1 MRVLFCVSEA
11 VPLAKTGGLA
21 DVGGALPAAL
31 MALGT
36 DVRVVL
42 PRYRGIDSTGWREV
56 GAVDVSLGAKRL
68 PVTVLDGQMPE
79 SGVPAWLID
88 QPQLFDRA
96 GLYGEGGQDYPD
108 NLLRFTC
115 LCRGMLAWLERQPW
129 QPEIIHCHDWQT
141 ALVPAIIGAGQV
153 RRAATLLTIHN
164 LAYQGLF
171 SAEQFEVTGLPPSM
185 YTMAGLEFW
194 GQVNLLK
201 GGLVFADL
209 LNTVSETY
217 AQEIQT
223 AEFGAGLDGVLR
235 DRSRDLFGILNGVD
249 YGVWD
254 PAHDPLIPAR
264 YTADDLSGKRA
275 CKDRLQDEFGL
286 AADPDIPLIG
296 MVTRLADQKGLD
308 LVAAILETLF
318 AAGAQ
323 LIVLGTGDPRYERMF
338 SETARRHPRKSGV
351 RIGFDNALA
360 HRIEAGADLFLMPSR
375 YEPSGLNQLYSLRY
389 GTVPIVR
396 RTGGLADSI
405 RDATPQA
412 LRAGTANGFVFAD
425 YTPQA
430 LLRAAQRAL
439 AAFRDAAT
447 WRTLQRTGMTADFSW
462 AAAAKKYVGLYERA
476 MARSHDRARAG

>member
-1 MRVLFCVSEA
+1 
-11 VPLAKTGGLA
+11 
-21 DVGGALPAAL
+21 
-31 MALGT
+31 
-36 DVRVVL
+36 
-42 PRYRGIDSTGWREV
+42 
-56 GAVDVSLGAKRL
+56 
-68 PVTVLDGQMPE
+68 
-79 SGVPAWLID
+79 
-88 QPQLFDRA
+88 
-96 GLYGEGGQDYPD
+96 
-108 NLLRFTC
+108 
-115 LCRGMLAWLERQPW
+115 
-129 QPEIIHCHDWQT
+129 
-141 ALVPAIIGAGQV
+141 
-153 RRAATLLTIHN
+153 
-164 LAYQGLF
+164 
-171 SAEQFEVTGLPPSM
+171 M

-249 YGVWD
+249 YSVWE

-264 YTADDLSGKRA
+264 YTPDDLSGKRA

-308 LVAAILETLF
+308 LVAGILDTLF

-338 SETARRHPRKSGV
+338 SETARRHPRQSGV

-360 HRIEAGADLFLMPSR
+360 HRIEAGADMFLMPSR
-375 YEPSGLNQLYSLRY
+375 FEPSGLNQLYSLKY

-396 RTGGLADSI
+396 DTGGLHDTVADGVTGFRFKEYAASAFLAAV
-405 RDATPQA
+405 RRA
-412 LRAGTANGFVFAD
+412 LTLYRQSPAEWLKMTRAGMKQD
-425 YTPQA
+425 
-430 LLRAAQRAL
+430 
-439 AAFRDAAT
+439 
-447 WRTLQRTGMTADFSW
+447 WSW
-462 AAAAKKYVGLYERA
+462 ENSARKYEA
-476 MARSHDRARAG
+476 

>member
-1 MRVLFCVSEA
+1 MKTRPGQRRGWAEMDVTTVNKLREEQSMSADWSALSINNPIPLGVLV
-11 VPLAKTGGLA
+11 TGLWA
-21 DVGGALPAAL
+21 Y
-31 MALGT
+31 
-36 DVRVVL
+36 VV
-42 PRYRGIDSTGWREV
+42 
-56 GAVDVSLGAKRL
+56 
-68 PVTVLDGQMPE
+68 
-79 SGVPAWLID
+79 
-88 QPQLFDRA
+88 
-96 GLYGEGGQDYPD
+96 
-108 NLLRFTC
+108 LRFTC

-171 SAEQFEVTGLPPSM
+171 PAEQFEVTGLPPSM

-296 MVTRLADQKGLD
+296 MVTRSSS
-308 LVAAILETLF
+308 T
-318 AAGAQ
+318 GASC
-323 LIVLGTGDPRYERMF
+323 L
-338 SETARRHPRKSGV
+338 
-351 RIGFDNALA
+351 
-360 HRIEAGADLFLMPSR
+360 
-375 YEPSGLNQLYSLRY
+375 
-389 GTVPIVR
+389 
-396 RTGGLADSI
+396 
-405 RDATPQA
+405 
-412 LRAGTANGFVFAD
+412 
-425 YTPQA
+425 
-430 LLRAAQRAL
+430 
-439 AAFRDAAT
+439 
-447 WRTLQRTGMTADFSW
+447 WW
-462 AAAAKKYVGLYERA
+462 
-476 MARSHDRARAG
+476 